1 MAVWQMQM
9 KQNWQGKGGKGGM
22 MGGMG
27 MTTHNPAKYKT
38 QLCMHWMQGTCTRAA
53 SCTFA
58 HGEHEM
64 QGGFSQK
71 GQGKTSYNGNS
82 YNSGTS
88 YGHAPKGLSKS
99 APKGIM
105 ASAKG
110 TMRATGPVPVGKTGG
125 KGKVNPMSMMK
136 GFMKGKGKGKGT
148 KGAGHKLPRTRI
160 SEIPVLGE
168 VVEWKGKYGWIQPSE
183 VIEHEKAHL
192 RNGKIFVSLEDLVG
206 IEELSPGRVV
216 QFQLF
221 SDASGLGAEECMQA

>member
-136 GFMKGKGKGKGT
+136 GFMRRARARARAPRVLDTSCRGHESRRSRCWEKWWSGKAST
-148 KGAGHKLPRTRI
+148 
-160 SEIPVLGE
+160 
-168 VVEWKGKYGWIQPSE
+168 
-183 VIEHEKAHL
+183 
-192 RNGKIFVSLEDLVG
+192 VG
-206 IEELSPGRVV
+206 SSRRR
-216 QFQLF
+216 
-221 SDASGLGAEECMQA
+221 S